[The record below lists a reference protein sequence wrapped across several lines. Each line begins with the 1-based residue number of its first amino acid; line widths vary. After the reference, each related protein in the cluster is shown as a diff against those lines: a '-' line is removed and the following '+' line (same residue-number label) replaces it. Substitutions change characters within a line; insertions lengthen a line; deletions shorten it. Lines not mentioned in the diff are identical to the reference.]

1 MNNELKLLPPD
12 DKMVTT
18 KLENF
23 DDKMLML
30 RGFKNRQELTEKMFL
45 LMKQYVWSRFISKS
59 SWVDPYKM
67 FVMGGHLQIENAKSI
82 AMYNP
87 ELVSESDEKV
97 TMTEGCLTFPMVFLD
112 VERSKE
118 CTFKYTDSEEQNPQ
132 TADLSGM
139 LARIGLHEY
148 DHMNGVLFTSKVS
161 KFKLQRAKEKAE
173 KRNQKNNEGTKR

>member
-1 MNNELKLLPPD
+1 
-12 DKMVTT
+12 
-18 KLENF
+18 
-23 DDKMLML
+23 
-30 RGFKNRQELTEKMFL
+30 
-45 LMKQYVWSRFISKS
+45 
-59 SWVDPYKM
+59 
-67 FVMGGHLQIENAKSI
+67 MGGHPQIENAKSI

-118 CTFKYTDSEEQNPQ
+118 CTFKYTDSEGKPQ
-132 TADLSGM
+132 TADLTGM
-139 LARIGLHEY
+139 LARIALHEY

-173 KRNQKNNEGTKR
+173 KEIKKIMRAQKDEKRA